1 MFKRIAN
8 FFKPTSLFDV
18 TRPVKDGEVLREFY
32 QGIVTRGM
40 QIEWLLRD
48 GVAQPDG
55 NYLYRYQLY
64 SPLGRMLGLERE
76 SGWNTVFLRRA
87 RTVLSELLV
96 VPGEMDD
103 ARKGFVEL
111 VQEEID
117 AMEREEVDRLAR
129 EQEAEQQ
136 RAVAFRHSPV
146 SVTELTETLEVKTTT
161 GTRFLLGA
169 QYHDLR
175 EPLRETLLVWFA
187 YQQAAGLTTLPY
199 HTWGE
204 RILAR
209 HEEEF
214 SVETLWN
221 NLYVLDGDH
230 SALFDNFSRMFDTV
244 ARPNRLVEMYCMLR
258 EAICASR
265 EPIVLQVLTRHAVK
279 LEAVNE
285 LIQAHAPYYSVLP
298 KLTHL
303 NDVVETPYGRL
314 GIIPSPE
321 LAATEGTALRNL
333 RGLYN
338 SSFPASTVSTP
349 RRRAR
354 PSTTG
359 SR

>member
-1 MFKRIAN
+1 
-8 FFKPTSLFDV
+8 
-18 TRPVKDGEVLREFY
+18 
-32 QGIVTRGM
+32 
-40 QIEWLLRD
+40 
-48 GVAQPDG
+48 
-55 NYLYRYQLY
+55 
-64 SPLGRMLGLERE
+64 
-76 SGWNTVFLRRA
+76 
-87 RTVLSELLV
+87 
-96 VPGEMDD
+96 
-103 ARKGFVEL
+103 
-111 VQEEID
+111 
-117 AMEREEVDRLAR
+117 
-129 EQEAEQQ
+129 
-136 RAVAFRHSPV
+136 
-146 SVTELTETLEVKTTT
+146 
-161 GTRFLLGA
+161 
-169 QYHDLR
+169 
-175 EPLRETLLVWFA
+175 
-187 YQQAAGLTTLPY
+187 LTTLPY

-321 LAATEGTALRNL
+321 LAATEGTALRNCVGCTTPPFRRVPSAPRGEGHDRL
-333 RGLYN
+333 RREVVDEPGLLL
-338 SSFPASTVSTP
+338 
-349 RRRAR
+349 RHRH
-354 PSTTG
+354 
-359 SR
+359 